1 LQYITRNN
9 MQTTRHN
16 SIKKLEI
23 FGGEE
28 DLKKFLETN
37 FCDSLKEWIKVLV
50 KSAIKAE
57 MEAFRNEFHEKL
69 VFNGYYGKNMVS
81 RYGKIEDVPVARF
94 REKPEGM
101 ELSSMG
107 IFDETREEVMKLV
120 EQMHLLGISDRKLS
134 KLLKEYLHIPLSKD
148 AVSGIYADLAQRE
161 EVHINGQTIAEEYV
175 YLYVDGIWEVV
186 QGYGWENNKQVML
199 CVLGVT
205 KEGKRKVLGFRLADS
220 ENEKD
225 WRELFAQLIKRG
237 LSQEAIQLIV
247 SDDTQGVKNAAE
259 RIFPEVPIQ
268 GCIAHK
274 MRNVI
279 TKAKR
284 KNRKAVAADVKEIF
298 ASQTKEEAID
308 KAKTVVKKWYMV
320 ESKAM
325 ESLKF
330 NLEYCFTYFSF
341 PQEDWHLIRT
351 TNILEREFREVRRR
365 MKGFDHT
372 YQNKESATRYANEI
386 FTYLNHT
393 YPSKQHLHTT
403 S

>member
-1 LQYITRNN
+1 MT
-9 MQTTRHN
+9 TTRHN
-16 SIKKLEI
+16 SIKKLPV
-23 FGGEE
+23 FGEE
-28 DLKKFLETN
+28 ADLKKFLETN

-50 KSAIKAE
+50 RSAIKAE
-57 MEAFRNEFHEKL
+57 MESFRQEFHERL
-69 VFNGYYGKNMVS
+69 VFNGYYGKNLVS
-81 RYGKIEDVPVARF
+81 RYGKIEDIPVARF

-101 ELSSMG
+101 ELQSMG
-107 IFDETREEVMKLV
+107 IFDEERQEVMKLV

-148 AVSGIYADLAQRE
+148 AISGIYAELAAKE
-161 EVHINGQTIAEEYV
+161 ETNINSQPIDEEYS

-186 QGYGWENNKQVML
+186 KGYGWENNKQVML

-205 KEGKRKVLGFRLADS
+205 KAGKRKILGFKLAAS

-225 WRELFAQLIKRG
+225 WKELFAQLIKRG
-237 LSQEAIQLIV
+237 LAKEKIRLII

-259 RIFPEVPIQ
+259 RIFADVPIQ

-274 MRNVI
+274 MRSVI

-284 KNRKAVAADVKEIF
+284 KNQKEVAADVKAIF
-298 ASQTKEEAID
+298 QSTTKEEAIE
-308 KAKTVVKKWYMV
+308 KAKAVVKKWYMV

-330 NLEYCFTYFSF
+330 NLEYCFTYLDF

-351 TNILEREFREVRRR
+351 TNILEREFREMRRR
-365 MKGFDHT
+365 MKGFDNT
-372 YQNKESATRYANEI
+372 YQNKESATRYANEL
-386 FTYLNHT
+386 FTYLNDT